1 MKPTD
6 LRKYIEHTHLK
17 PDSGLSI
24 IKKLASEAIENS
36 FFGICVNSC
45 HIVDAKKFLQ
55 GSSVKLVSVVGFPLG
70 ACDTMAKAF
79 EADVAVKN
87 GADEIDM
94 VLNIGA
100 LKDQRFDFV
109 LKDISEVVKASS
121 KKPVKVIIE
130 TGLLTDAE
138 KTKACKIILDSG
150 AQFVKTCTGF
160 NPGSATV
167 ADVLLMKTA
176 VNGKLAIKAS
186 GGIKSFSLAM
196 DLINAGAT
204 RLGTS
209 SGVALVSGEQ
219 ASSGY

>member
-1 MKPTD
+1 
-6 LRKYIEHTHLK
+6 
-17 PDSGLSI
+17 
-24 IKKLASEAIENS
+24 
-36 FFGICVNSC
+36 
-45 HIVDAKKFLQ
+45 
-55 GSSVKLVSVVGFPLG
+55 
-70 ACDTMAKAF
+70 MAKAF